1 MDVAESAVAWPRTL
15 VGQVGSLPVTDDG
28 RAPALPAAC
37 YTDPAFFAFER
48 DHIIPRHWTCLG
60 HIDQLARPGDYLYG
74 EIGRDP
80 VMVVRAGDGRLR
92 AMSALCRHRGHPLVT
107 ASGHTA
113 RGFRCP
119 LHSWTYNT
127 EGRLIGAPRMGRAET
142 VRALT
147 ECTALP
153 TLPMTVWHGF
163 VFVSL
168 APGAPPLEEGL
179 AKLEAAWQGYE
190 EADLVAVPPALSDKP
205 LPWNWK
211 VHVENFTDAY
221 HPEYVHQGTHDFAPS
236 AMRDDGVE
244 FTAMEPGDQ
253 CIVRSVPLIE
263 PDGGMTRDGWGKPAE
278 FPPIETLTPTQ
289 RRRLTF
295 ALIPP
300 SLTLIFAPTHIGYA
314 LLRPIG
320 AEATL
325 AANDRVTGGGWLVP
339 RGTRALADFDER
351 AARIREGGAKIWAQD
366 VPVNTG
372 MQAAKH
378 ARFLPVSQYGPLERT
393 LEQFNAWMVY
403 AVRATLSDL

>member
-1 MDVAESAVAWPRTL
+1 MTSR
-15 VGQVGSLPVTDDG
+15 
-28 RAPALPAAC
+28 PA
-37 YTDPAFFAFER
+37 
-48 DHIIPRHWTCLG
+48 
-60 HIDQLARPGDYLYG
+60 
-74 EIGRDP
+74 
-80 VMVVRAGDGRLR
+80 
-92 AMSALCRHRGHPLVT
+92 
-107 ASGHTA
+107 
-113 RGFRCP
+113 RC
-119 LHSWTYNT
+119 
-127 EGRLIGAPRMGRAET
+127 A
-142 VRALT
+142 
-147 ECTALP
+147 
-153 TLPMTVWHGF
+153 MTV
-163 VFVSL
+163 S
-168 APGAPPLEEGL
+168 
-179 AKLEAAWQGYE
+179 
-190 EADLVAVPPALSDKP
+190 
-205 LPWNWK
+205 
-211 VHVENFTDAY
+211 
-221 HPEYVHQGTHDFAPS
+221 
-236 AMRDDGVE
+236 R

-339 RGTRALADFDER
+339 RSTRALADFDER
-351 AARIREGGAKIWAQD
+351 AARIREGGAKIWSQD